1 MKIILLSFA
10 VLMSVNYGV
19 LHAEDSRASALPATN
34 AILTQDDKRNAIISY
49 TIEQV
54 PAIVTLAIQTGGKY
68 GIGTACHQ
76 ARRQLQAQYVL
87 SSVRISHDGRLE
99 V

>member
-68 GIGTACHQ
+68 GIGTACRK
-76 ARRQLQAQYVL
+76 AWRQLQERYVL

>member
-19 LHAEDSRASALPATN
+19 LHAEDSFASALPATN

-54 PAIVTLAIQTGGKY
+54 PAIVTLAIQTNTLDNGTGEWVDIGGENVQTVS
-68 GIGTACHQ
+68 GDAN
-76 ARRQLQAQYVL
+76 
-87 SSVRISHDGRLE
+87 
-99 V
+99 

>member
-54 PAIVTLAIQTGGKY
+54 PAIVTLAIQTNTLDNGTGEWVDIGGETVQTVS
-68 GIGTACHQ
+68 GDAN
-76 ARRQLQAQYVL
+76 
-87 SSVRISHDGRLE
+87 
-99 V
+99 

>member
-10 VLMSVNYGV
+10 VLMSVNYGG
-19 LHAEDSRASALPATN
+19 LHAEDSFASALPATN

-54 PAIVTLAIQTGGKY
+54 PAIVTLAIQTNTLDNGTGEWVDIGGENVQ
-68 GIGTACHQ
+68 T
-76 ARRQLQAQYVL
+76 VL
-87 SSVRISHDGRLE
+87 GDAN
-99 V
+99 

>member
-54 PAIVTLAIQTGGKY
+54 PAIVTLAIQTNTLDNGTGEWVDIGGENVQMVS
-68 GIGTACHQ
+68 GDAN
-76 ARRQLQAQYVL
+76 
-87 SSVRISHDGRLE
+87 
-99 V
+99 

>member
-19 LHAEDSRASALPATN
+19 LHAEDSRASALPVTN

-54 PAIVTLAIQTGGKY
+54 PAIVTLAIQTNTLDNGTGEWVDIGGENVQTVS
-68 GIGTACHQ
+68 GDAT
-76 ARRQLQAQYVL
+76 
-87 SSVRISHDGRLE
+87 
-99 V
+99 